1 MKIAK
6 RKGNKVVISR
16 NKRKGIRLIIV
27 REEGISFNQCLF
39 CTLNVG
45 HSGLCGS
52 SHLRPCDLFR
62 PDRIYF
68 KDEVGKN

>member
-16 NKRKGIRLIIV
+16 NKRKGIRLIV
-27 REEGISFNQCLF
+27 REAGISQCLF

-45 HSGLCGS
+45 HSGLCGF

-62 PDRIYF
+62 PDRVYF
-68 KDEVGKN
+68 EDEVGKN

>member
-16 NKRKGIRLIIV
+16 NKRKGIRLIV
-27 REEGISFNQCLF
+27 VEAESSQCLF

-45 HSGLCGS
+45 HSRLCGF

-62 PDRIYF
+62 PSRVF
-68 KDEVGKN
+68 FEDEVDKN